1 MLNCNTIRSQRGDD
15 DDDDVNGDGGDN
27 DDCDGNLIVML
38 NCIAIR
44 SRRIIRQA
52 AAQGSEAETPLAE
65 LFAIKSNP
73 INAITINHVQY
84 ATMQNQI
91 RSMEEEQILM

>member
-52 AAQGSEAETPLAE
+52 AA
-65 LFAIKSNP
+65 
-73 INAITINHVQY
+73 
-84 ATMQNQI
+84 
-91 RSMEEEQILM
+91 

>member
-1 MLNCNTIRSQRGDD
+1 MLNCNTIRSQRGDDD

-52 AAQGSEAETPLAE
+52 AA
-65 LFAIKSNP
+65 
-73 INAITINHVQY
+73 
-84 ATMQNQI
+84 
-91 RSMEEEQILM
+91 